1 MAKVVLGFASSHGP
15 TIKTLPGEWDRI
27 VERDK
32 KDPRYDYQE
41 LLRNANPAIAKEIT
55 LQKKQER
62 YDKCQVGIKKL
73 AEVVARSAPDVAV
86 VVSNPHGILP
96 DDPQTV
102 FGIFCGDQLSGRSPE
117 RPGGGSERRM
127 AALTGPPPMTTSR
140 PRRERKDFPGFPKL
154 ANHLIDS
161 LIDEGF
167 DIASSNQFRAE
178 HGLDEAFS
186 TFYELYQLD
195 GTVPM
200 VPFTLSR
207 YLPSQAKSGRCYAL
221 GQALRRAIESWKE
234 DKRVVIMASGGLSH
248 QIIDEELDHQVI
260 DALQEKDVQRLCSL
274 PRDRLNRAPG
284 TPEILNWVT
293 LAGAMETSPM
303 TLVDYVPCYR
313 SPAGTGHG
321 VTFAYWG

>member
-1 MAKVVLGFASSHGP
+1 MAKIVLGFASSHGP
-15 TIKTLPGEWDRI
+15 TIKTLPGEWDSI

-32 KDPRYDYQE
+32 KDPRYDYGE
-41 LLRNANPAIAKEIT
+41 LLRNASPAIAQEIT
-55 LQKKQER
+55 LQKKQDR
-62 YDKCQVGIKKL
+62 YDRCQVAIKKL
-73 AEVVARSAPDVAV
+73 AGVVAQSKPDVAV

-96 DDPQTV
+96 DDPLTV
-102 FGIFCGDQLSGRSPE
+102 FGVFSGDQLSTRSPGGAGRSSDPKV
-117 RPGGGSERRM
+117 
-127 AALTGPPPMTTSR
+127 AAMTGPPPVATSR
-140 PRRERKDFPGFPKL
+140 PRREQRHFPGYPQL

-161 LIDEGF
+161 LIDQGF

-186 TFYELYQLD
+186 TFYELYQTD

-200 VPFTLSR
+200 VPLIVSR

-221 GQALRRAIESWKE
+221 GQALRRAIESWKV

-248 QIIDEELDHQVI
+248 QIIDEELDQQVI
-260 DALQEKDVQRLCSL
+260 QALKEKDVQGLCSL
-274 PRDRLNRAPG
+274 PRDRLNRGPG
-284 TPEILNWVT
+284 TPEILNWVA
-293 LAGAMETSPM
+293 LAGAMESSSM

-321 VTFAYWG
+321 VTFAYWS